1 MEDSVKN
8 KGCQSTDFITLEKDN
23 ELISG
28 NRPPSLGY
36 PLDPKCDEHASKAI
50 TSKYFVYPS
59 VEKTKADFI
68 GPSSILFNIFTN
80 NLFLWISKSN
90 LNTFV
95 DDNTI
100 SEAENTIR
108 EGN

>member
-1 MEDSVKN
+1 MKTQAKLLHQN
-8 KGCQSTDFITLEKDN
+8 ILFIQ
-23 ELISG
+23 
-28 NRPPSLGY
+28 
-36 PLDPKCDEHASKAI
+36 
-50 TSKYFVYPS
+50 
-59 VEKTKADFI
+59 EKTKADFI
-68 GPSSILFNIFTN
+68 GPSSILFNIFMN

>member
-1 MEDSVKN
+1 MNTQGKLLHQN
-8 KGCQSTDFITLEKDN
+8 ILFIQ
-23 ELISG
+23 
-28 NRPPSLGY
+28 
-36 PLDPKCDEHASKAI
+36 
-50 TSKYFVYPS
+50 
-59 VEKTKADFI
+59 EKTKADFI
-68 GPSSILFNIFTN
+68 GPSSILFNIFIN

>member
-1 MEDSVKN
+1 MNTQAKLLHQN
-8 KGCQSTDFITLEKDN
+8 ILFIQ
-23 ELISG
+23 
-28 NRPPSLGY
+28 
-36 PLDPKCDEHASKAI
+36 
-50 TSKYFVYPS
+50 
-59 VEKTKADFI
+59 EKTKADFI
-68 GPSSILFNIFTN
+68 GPSSILFNIFIN

>member
-1 MEDSVKN
+1 MNTQAKLLHQN
-8 KGCQSTDFITLEKDN
+8 ILFIQ
-23 ELISG
+23 
-28 NRPPSLGY
+28 
-36 PLDPKCDEHASKAI
+36 
-50 TSKYFVYPS
+50 
-59 VEKTKADFI
+59 EKTKADFI
-68 GPSSILFNIFTN
+68 GPSSILFNIFIN

-90 LNTFV
+90 LTTFV

>member
-1 MEDSVKN
+1 MNTQAKLLHQN
-8 KGCQSTDFITLEKDN
+8 ILFIQ
-23 ELISG
+23 
-28 NRPPSLGY
+28 
-36 PLDPKCDEHASKAI
+36 
-50 TSKYFVYPS
+50 
-59 VEKTKADFI
+59 EKTKADFI

>member
-23 ELISG
+23 QLISG

-50 TSKYFVYPS
+50 TSKYFVYPRKNQGRFYRS
-59 VEKTKADFI
+59 F
-68 GPSSILFNIFTN
+68 S
-80 NLFLWISKSN
+80 
-90 LNTFV
+90 
-95 DDNTI
+95 
-100 SEAENTIR
+100 
-108 EGN
+108 